1 MKRQSGFTLIEI
13 MVVLVIIGILTALV
27 ALNVG
32 DEPGKARIVKARSD
46 IRVLENALDTY
57 KIDNFRYPS
66 QEQGLRALI
75 NKPDGD
81 PEPKNYKKGGYIKHL
96 EKDPWDNDYQYLNPG
111 EHGEIDILSLGA
123 DGEVGGEGDNAD
135 IGNWDEEDEQQ

>member
-13 MVVLVIIGILTALV
+13 MVVLVIIGILTAMV

-32 DEPGKARIVKARSD
+32 DEPDKARVVKAKSD

-66 QEQGLRALI
+66 QEQGLQALVS
-75 NKPDGD
+75 KPDGD
-81 PEPKNYKKGGYIKHL
+81 PEPKNYKKGGYIRHL

-111 EHGEIDILSLGA
+111 EHGEIDIISLGA
-123 DGEVGGEGDNAD
+123 DGEVGGEGSNAD
-135 IGNWDEEDEQQ
+135 IGNWNAEDER

>member
-32 DEPGKARIVKARSD
+32 DEPGKARIVKATSD

-75 NKPDGD
+75 VKPDGD
-81 PEPKNYKKGGYIKHL
+81 PEPKNYKRGGYIKHL

-111 EHGEIDILSLGA
+111 EHGEIDIVSLGA

-135 IGNWDEEDEQQ
+135 VGNWDEEDER